1 MNALD
6 MYLMQIEILLVILVL
21 LGAGLIGFASWWL
34 AGQAMRPI
42 GESYQ
47 QMQQFTADAAHELRT
62 PLASL
67 RAIVQAALRSESLT
81 LDEARE
87 ALQILNRQSLR
98 LSKLAQDLLIL
109 SQVDQAISTN
119 SFICCCL
126 NSIVQETV
134 DEFMAM
140 AMAANLTLAV
150 ELEYSPLYILGNPEQ
165 IHRAVSNLIGNA
177 IQYTPKGKITVM
189 LCRYQAMALI
199 KVCDTGIGIAP
210 EEQRHIFD
218 RFYRVDQVRSR
229 HKGGSGLGLAI
240 TKAIAQAHRGSL
252 LVESQPNKG
261 SVFTLAL
268 PLLDKP
274 SLNQVLA

>member
-1 MNALD
+1 
-6 MYLMQIEILLVILVL
+6 
-21 LGAGLIGFASWWL
+21 
-34 AGQAMRPI
+34 
-42 GESYQ
+42 
-47 QMQQFTADAAHELRT
+47 
-62 PLASL
+62 
-67 RAIVQAALRSESLT
+67 
-81 LDEARE
+81 
-87 ALQILNRQSLR
+87 
-98 LSKLAQDLLIL
+98 
-109 SQVDQAISTN
+109 
-119 SFICCCL
+119 
-126 NSIVQETV
+126 
-134 DEFMAM
+134 
-140 AMAANLTLAV
+140 
-150 ELEYSPLYILGNPEQ
+150 LGNPEQ

-274 SLNQVLA
+274 SLNQVLAFKN